1 MLWDA
6 QNVIGRWKQTDRA
19 AVGFVC
25 LSPAHSVEWRAVMGQ
40 LKFLSFSLLPFFFFF
55 FLAKWLRLNLCELNV
70 DIVQPLYSALLVST
84 GTAPV
89 PRQALILPRLSHFRR
104 SLWEAVLKP
113 GHPPSVP
120 HICCRAI
127 LLKNSR
133 FKHCSTRTRGSPP
146 QRSPPTFCCG
156 RGSVT

>member
-1 MLWDA
+1 MRCTKCDW
-6 QNVIGRWKQTDRA
+6 QVETDWPSGCWIC
-19 AVGFVC
+19 VPVSG
-25 LSPAHSVEWRAVMGQ
+25 
-40 LKFLSFSLLPFFFFF
+40 SFSRMEGSYGTIEISFLLSSSFLFFF

-146 QRSPPTFCCG
+146 QRSPPIFCCG

>member
-6 QNVIGRWKQTDRA
+6 QNVIGGWKQTDRA

-40 LKFLSFSLLPFFFFF
+40 LKFLFFSSFLFFFFF
-55 FLAKWLRLNLCELNV
+55 GQVTKVEFVWVKCGYCA
-70 DIVQPLYSALLVST
+70 
-84 GTAPV
+84 APV
-89 PRQALILPRLSHFRR
+89 LSIARLHWYRPCPTSGPNPSSPHFWW
-104 SLWEAVLKP
+104 SLWEAFLKP
-113 GHPPSVP
+113 GHPLSMP